1 MMTARMNG
9 LLLAMALCACA
20 SAPVVPGPPSAGAG
34 PAAAGVPL
42 PPLAGTRWVGRLE
55 RNDDGHGTPRLE
67 FAAGGEL
74 HGYTGCN
81 MLGGRW
87 SETGGEVAF
96 TGIFVTKRM
105 CLGAGAEIE
114 KRVLAALSNES
125 RVTRT
130 ATSLVVSSPQGARFE
145 FAPAAAA

>member
-1 MMTARMNG
+1 MMPARMNA
-9 LLLAMALCACA
+9 LLVAMALCACA
-20 SAPVVPGPPSAGAG
+20 SPPVVPGP
-34 PAAAGVPL
+34 AAAAASL
-42 PPLAGTRWVGRLE
+42 PPLAGTRWVGKQE
-55 RNDDGHGTPRLE
+55 RNDDGRGTARLE

-87 SETGGEVAF
+87 SETGGEVTF
-96 TGIFVTKRM
+96 TAIFVTKRM
-105 CLGAGAEIE
+105 CLGPGAEIE
-114 KRVLAALSNES
+114 KRFLAALSNES

-130 ATSLVVSSPQGARFE
+130 ATTLIVVSPQGARFE

>member
-1 MMTARMNG
+1 MVIARTTVF
-9 LLLAMALCACA
+9 LAALALCACA
-20 SAPVVPGPPSAGAG
+20 SAPLAPPMA
-34 PAAAGVPL
+34 PVTPEPVAAAAPL
-42 PPLAGTRWVGRLE
+42 PPLVGTRWVGKLAP
-55 RNDDGHGTPRLE
+55 NDDGHSTPRLE

-87 SETGGEVAF
+87 SESGGEVSF
-96 TGIFVTKRM
+96 TGIYVTKRM

-114 KRVLAALSNES
+114 KRFLAALSDKS

-130 ATSLVVSSPQGARFE
+130 ATSLAIASPEGARFE
-145 FAPAAAA
+145 LVPAAAA